1 MLELT
6 PYFYY
11 CLNDDKKE
19 PIDKVIA
26 YSEENAISYFAERKQ
41 IEESV
46 FISLYVV
53 EIYGENKSK

>member
-1 MLELT
+1 MLELK

-11 CLNDDKKE
+11 YKNDDKKE

-26 YSEENAISYFAERKQ
+26 YSEESAISYFAERKQ
-41 IEESV
+41 IDESA
-46 FISLYVV
+46 FLSLYVI